1 MDNTYN
7 HENDTVITPSDARKN
22 GSQVRLR
29 ASTEGSAA
37 MFRRFSFWPVT
48 ALKPTQDNGAS
59 QNQELPPGK
68 DPVRRVSFVRKM
80 G

>member
-1 MDNTYN
+1 MENTYN
-7 HENDTVITPSDARKN
+7 HENDTVITPSDARRN

-37 MFRRFSFWPVT
+37 MFRRFSFWPIT
-48 ALKPTQDNGAS
+48 APKPAPDTAVS
-59 QNQELPPGK
+59 QNQDLSPGK